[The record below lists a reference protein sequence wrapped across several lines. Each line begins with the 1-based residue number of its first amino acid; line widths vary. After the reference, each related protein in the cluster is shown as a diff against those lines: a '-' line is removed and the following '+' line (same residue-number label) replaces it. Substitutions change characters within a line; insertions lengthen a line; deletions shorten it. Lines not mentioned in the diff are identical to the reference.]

1 MYIRDLMKTNVVTVP
16 SSTVIADAKK
26 IMQAHNILR
35 LPVVDN
41 GKLVGIL
48 TNRKLDSVS
57 PSGLTTLSVWEL
69 GYLLN
74 KITVKE
80 VMEKNV
86 ITVTPD
92 TTVEEALTIAQTHKV
107 GALVVVEDG
116 RVVGIST
123 TNDFF
128 YGIINPI
135 LGIGEGGYRIE
146 ITGGGEPKNLETTLH
161 TVNQHD
167 IQVLNI
173 HVYRPPEA
181 TVKDVILHL
190 ECDDCANVIA
200 ALKQQGFKIQV
211 RNR

>member
-1 MYIRDLMKTNVVTVP
+1 MYIRDLMKTNVVTIP
-16 SSTVIADAKK
+16 SSAVIADAKK
-26 IMQAHNILR
+26 IMQAHDILR

-48 TNRKLDSVS
+48 TSRKLDSVS
-57 PSGLTTLSVWEL
+57 PSGLSTLSVWEL
-69 GYLLN
+69 SYLLN
-74 KITVKE
+74 KITVKD

-86 ITVTPD
+86 VTVAPD
-92 TTVEEALTIAQTHKV
+92 NTVEEALAIAQDHKV

-128 YGIINPI
+128 YGIINPV

-146 ITGGGEPKNLETTLH
+146 IKEGGEPKNLEAILH
-161 TVNQHD
+161 TINQHD
-167 IQVLNI
+167 IPLLNI
-173 HVYRPPEA
+173 HVYKSPEA
-181 TVKDVILHL
+181 TAKDSIIHL
-190 ECDDCANVIA
+190 DCDDCNAVVA
-200 ALKQQGFKIQV
+200 ALQQQGFTIQI

>member
-1 MYIRDLMKTNVVTVP
+1 MYIRDLMKTNVVTIP
-16 SSTVIADAKK
+16 SSAVIADARK

-57 PSGLTTLSVWEL
+57 PSGLSTLSVWEL
-69 GYLLN
+69 SYLLN

-86 ITVTPD
+86 ISVAPD
-92 TTVEEALTIAQTHKV
+92 TTVEEALALAQTHKV
-107 GALVVVEDG
+107 GAVVVVEDN

-128 YGIINPI
+128 YGIINPV

-146 ITGGGEPKNLETTLH
+146 VKSGGDSKNLETILH
-161 TVNQHD
+161 IVNQHD
-167 IQVLNI
+167 IPLLNI
-173 HVYRPPEA
+173 HVYKLPEA
-181 TVKDVILHL
+181 SVRDAIIHL
-190 ECDDCANVIA
+190 DCDDCSTVMA
-200 ALKQQGFKIQV
+200 ALQQQGFTIHV